1 MVLATFMVQPKCR
14 VHSLPRYRDTVND
27 PIDALSQANATCL
40 LPPPPPLSG
49 ANVCLSQRRRES
61 RLKSFAAAHNYL
73 TIIPATRRV
82 EPSWL

>member
-40 LPPPPPLSG
+40 LPLPPPYLWVYIGSFTVIG
-49 ANVCLSQRRRES
+49 RFYCARKLNRGHHATGLFLAVTKNSRR
-61 RLKSFAAAHNYL
+61 
-73 TIIPATRRV
+73 I
-82 EPSWL
+82 